1 MTEFWKDV
9 GGIDAELALVSD
21 RIREAARSDTRIVDE
36 SLSSLLDADGKMLR
50 PGLLLVASR
59 FGKGQK
65 DKIIALA
72 ASIEMLH
79 VATLVHDDVID
90 DSPFRRGLP
99 AVHTRF
105 GKKDAVL
112 IGDYLL
118 SRCFLLAS
126 SYTSPE
132 NASRLARAVSVI
144 CVMEIEQ
151 DMDRFQANPSIRRYL
166 RKILGK
172 TAILF
177 SLACHTGANE
187 AKAPAAV
194 TALLRR
200 IGYDIGMAFQIID
213 DILDYEGVADEVR
226 KPVGND
232 LRAGLTTLPLL
243 CALRNDDGRL
253 AAMVAPG
260 RFPGADVPTIIAAV
274 AKRGGIDGA
283 RVWAARYTERAL
295 AEIARL
301 PAGEGRKLMEKLT
314 RALLERRH

>member
-1 MTEFWKDV
+1 MTEFWKAV
-9 GGIDAELALVSD
+9 GGLEAELALVSE
-21 RIREAARSDTRIVDE
+21 RIRVASRSDSRIIDE

-59 FGKGQK
+59 FGNGAQ

-99 AVHTRF
+99 AVHARF

-112 IGDYLL
+112 VGDYLL

-132 NASRLARAVSVI
+132 NASRLARAVSVM

-151 DMDRFQANPSIRRYL
+151 DMDRYTANPSIRRYL

-172 TAILF
+172 TAVLF
-177 SLACHTGANE
+177 SLACHTGATE
-187 AKAPAAV
+187 AKAPAPIA
-194 TALLRR
+194 ARLRR

-213 DILDYEGVADEVR
+213 DILDYEGAEDEVR

-232 LRAGLTTLPLL
+232 LKAGLATLPLI
-243 CALRNDDGRL
+243 CALRNDDGAL
-253 AAMVAPG
+253 QALVAPG
-260 RFPGADVPTIIAAV
+260 SFPGADPSAIIAAV
-274 AKRGGIDGA
+274 VARGGIQGA

-295 AEIARL
+295 AGIARL
-301 PAGEGRKLMEKLT
+301 PAG
-314 RALLERRH
+314 